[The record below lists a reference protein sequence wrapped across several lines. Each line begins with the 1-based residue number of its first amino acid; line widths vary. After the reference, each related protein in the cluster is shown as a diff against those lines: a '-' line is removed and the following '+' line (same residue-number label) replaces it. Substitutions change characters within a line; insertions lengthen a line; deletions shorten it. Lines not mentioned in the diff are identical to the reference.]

1 MDKQEILTRIET
13 SLNSIRPFLQKDG
26 GDVEIVDFNDQN
38 EVILKF
44 LGNCSTCSMSSMTF
58 KNGIEKNIMN
68 DVPEVESVQV
78 INLSTELA

>member
-1 MDKQEILTRIET
+1 MDKQEILTRIES
-13 SLNSIRPFLQKDG
+13 SLNNIRPFLQKDG

-58 KNGIEKNIMN
+58 KNGIEKNIIN
-68 DVPEVESVQV
+68 DVPEVEAVQV

>member
-1 MDKQEILTRIET
+1 MDKQEILTRIES
-13 SLNSIRPFLQKDG
+13 SLNNIRPFLHKDG

-58 KNGIEKNIMN
+58 KNGIEKNIIN
-68 DVPEVESVQV
+68 DVPEVEAVQV